1 MVPYILPKG
10 IMITMAVPPV
20 RKLRKKGLTLP
31 RQPELNIGTIGH
43 VDHGKTTLVE
53 AITGVWAAKHSEEL
67 RRGITI
73 KLGYADAPI
82 FKCPNCEV
90 PLAYTSDPTCPNCGS
105 ECEFIRAV
113 SFVDSPGHEAL
124 MATMLSGATVMDG
137 ALLIIAANEKCP
149 QPQTRE
155 HLAAIELAGLKN
167 IIIVQNKIDI
177 VNEKRALESYKEI
190 EAFVKGT
197 IAEGKPI
204 IPVSAQHMV
213 NVDAVLQ
220 AIEENIPTPE
230 RDPNKPPRMFV
241 VRSFD
246 VNKPG
251 ATIDELK
258 GGVIG
263 GSIFQGAFKVGD
275 EVEIRP
281 GLKAEKHGRISY
293 EPIFTEITSLS
304 AGGKNV
310 DEAQSGGLVGI
321 GTYLDPSLT
330 KADGLTGN
338 LVGKP
343 NLLPL
348 TRSELVLEITL
359 LKRAIGTKEL
369 VQVDNIIKGERLLLD
384 VGTTITTGKVSSTK
398 KGAVTFELARPVC
411 AEGGARTA
419 ISRKIAGRWRLVG
432 YGIIKS

>member
-1 MVPYILPKG
+1 MVSTP
-10 IMITMAVPPV
+10 A
-20 RKLRKKGLTLP
+20 RKLRKKAAPLP
-31 RQPELNIGTIGH
+31 KQPEVNIGTIGH

-82 FKCPNCEV
+82 YKCPNCDE
-90 PLAYTSDPTCPNCGS
+90 PKCYSSTPTCQSCGG
-105 ECEFIRAV
+105 ECEFVRAV

-137 ALLIIAANEKCP
+137 AMLIIAANEKCP

-155 HLAAIELAGLKN
+155 HLAAIELAGLTN
-167 IIIVQNKIDI
+167 IIIIQNKIDI
-177 VNEKRALESYKEI
+177 VDEKRALESYKEI
-190 EAFVKGT
+190 TAFVKGT
-197 IAEGKPI
+197 IAEGKPV
-204 IPVSAQHMV
+204 IPVSAQHGV
-213 NVDAVLQ
+213 NIDVVLQ
-220 AIEENIPTPE
+220 ALQQNILTPE
-230 RDPNKPPRMFV
+230 RDPNKPPRMYV

-251 ATIDELK
+251 ASADELR

-263 GSIFQGAFKVGD
+263 GSISQGSLKVGD
-275 EVEIRP
+275 KIEIRP
-281 GLKAEKHGRISY
+281 GLKVEKMGRTFY
-293 EPIFTEITSLS
+293 ESIFTEIVSLS

-310 DEAQSGGLVGI
+310 EEAYSGGLVGM

-338 LVGKP
+338 MVGKP
-343 NLLPL
+343 DLLPP
-348 TRSELVLEITL
+348 TRDEIVLKTTL

-369 VQVDNIIKGERLLLD
+369 VQVANIVKGERLILD
-384 VGTTITTGKVSSTK
+384 VGTTITVGAVTSTK
-398 KGAVTFELARPVC
+398 KHLVTLKLARPVC
-411 AEGGARTA
+411 AEEGARAA
-419 ISRKIAGRWRLVG
+419 ISRKIANRWRLIG
-432 YGIIKS
+432 YGIIQA

>member
-1 MVPYILPKG
+1 MLQKSKKHAHLPK
-10 IMITMAVPPV
+10 
-20 RKLRKKGLTLP
+20 
-31 RQPELNIGTIGH
+31 QPEVNIGTIGH

-67 RRGITI
+67 KRGITI

-82 FKCPNCEV
+82 FKCPNCEE
-90 PLAYTSDPTCPNCGS
+90 PQCYSSDITCTNCGS
-105 ECEFIRAV
+105 ECMFVRAV

-177 VNEKRALESYKEI
+177 VDEKRALENYREI

-197 IAEGKPI
+197 VAEGKPI
-204 IPVSAQHMV
+204 IPVSAQHKV
-213 NVDAVLQ
+213 NIDALLQ
-220 AIEENIPTPE
+220 AIEKNIPTPQ
-230 RDPNKPPRMFV
+230 RDPNKPPRMFI

-251 ATIDELK
+251 ASIDELT

-263 GSIFQGAFKVGD
+263 GSIFQGKFTVGD
-275 EVEIRP
+275 EIEIRP
-281 GLKAEKHGRISY
+281 GLKAEKHGRTSY
-293 EPIFTEITSLS
+293 EPIFTKITSLS
-304 AGGKNV
+304 AGGRDVK
-310 DEAQSGGLVGI
+310 EAQSGGLVGI

-343 NLLPL
+343 DLLPP
-348 TRSELVLEITL
+348 TRSHLMLETTL

-384 VGTTITTGKVSSTK
+384 VGTTITIGTVVSTK
-398 KGAVTFELARPVC
+398 KNAVTLELARPVC
-411 AEGGARTA
+411 AEDDARAA
-419 ISRKIAGRWRLVG
+419 ISRKIAGRWRLIG